1 MRPEMRVSITFGSGG
16 GGGVLAKQ
24 PAGED
29 TSEDRGTEVII
40 E

>member
-16 GGGVLAKQ
+16 GGGILAEQ

-29 TSEDRGTEVII
+29 MSEGRGTGVII